1 MKIDYQVKYTIIAD
15 NREEAEAAISELHE
29 NMPIVSFSFVK
40 KLKMVSLRLRFIQ
53 ACQLRKFLN
62 SEIFWKWMNK

>member
-40 KLKMVSLRLRFIQ
+40 KLKMVSLRLRV
-53 ACQLRKFLN
+53 K
-62 SEIFWKWMNK
+62 